1 MSKRDN
7 LKTNR
12 RRLRRALNRALGAV
26 ASVRGGIHNT
36 RYGGGVSQKTF
47 GRADNEAN

>member
-1 MSKRDN
+1 MSKREN

-12 RRLRRALNRALGAV
+12 RRLRRALNRNVGAV
-26 ASVRGGIHNT
+26 ASVRGGIHRT

-47 GRADNEAN
+47 GKNEDL